1 MGIPRFFKLPQHKK
15 FNYQPLYYDPEKE
28 ARIARENRIAKDM
41 GISDG
46 EEFRSRIT
54 KGSMRE
60 YFKRDKRVRKQSNV
74 RLIIIAAVLFLIA
87 YLLLFR

>member
-1 MGIPRFFKLPQHKK
+1 MGIPRLFKLPQNKR
-15 FNYQPLYYDPEKE
+15 FNYQPLYYDPDKEVRIGREKS
-28 ARIARENRIAKDM
+28 IARELGIKGDGEYKP
-41 GISDG
+41 GIS
-46 EEFRSRIT
+46 

-87 YLLLFR
+87 YLLLFK